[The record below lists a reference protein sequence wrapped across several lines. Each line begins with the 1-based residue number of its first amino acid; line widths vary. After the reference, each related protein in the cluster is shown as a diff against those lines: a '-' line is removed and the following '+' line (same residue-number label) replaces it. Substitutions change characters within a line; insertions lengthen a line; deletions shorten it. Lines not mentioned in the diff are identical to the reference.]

1 MHLNHDC
8 FGLRADNNAWRR
20 EGSGRKREDA
30 FFAAE
35 SRQLGR
41 QLACVSIKGFAR
53 ARVETLRASMPM
65 TVGDVLWMMHTV
77 AQERQQKRGHP
88 CPRSEGKETADRA
101 EGKYDAQNEG
111 A

>member
-1 MHLNHDC
+1 
-8 FGLRADNNAWRR
+8 
-20 EGSGRKREDA
+20 
-30 FFAAE
+30 
-35 SRQLGR
+35 
-41 QLACVSIKGFAR
+41 
-53 ARVETLRASMPM
+53 MPM

>member
-1 MHLNHDC
+1 MQTRCKFASSTDFVGRINKVTRKCQILPRRVMHLNHDC

-53 ARVETLRASMPM
+53 VRVLR
-65 TVGDVLWMMHTV
+65 H
-77 AQERQQKRGHP
+77 
-88 CPRSEGKETADRA
+88 
-101 EGKYDAQNEG
+101 
-111 A
+111 